1 MQIHLFL
8 KGIFMKLKKTKFTI
22 NESKH
27 NLEPFEQVF
36 NELYFKIFNNLSY
49 FSNLPCFFWI
59 KEPVKYT

>member
-1 MQIHLFL
+1 
-8 KGIFMKLKKTKFTI
+8 MKLKKTKFTI

-49 FSNLPCFFWI
+49 FSNLPCFFRI